1 MGLAG
6 KLKTGLKNEFGPVEH
21 EQGATKSNQKEE
33 EGGRRSMRRGEEEDQ
48 QQEDQHQEQ
57 RRRTG
62 VCIGNAREKRKMW
75 SSGADK
81 TINRNFDYNYLL
93 MKMVRKPK

>member
-33 EGGRRSMRRGEEEDQ
+33 EGEKEEYEEGGRGGPAASS
-48 QQEDQHQEQ
+48 
-57 RRRTG
+57 RRT
-62 VCIGNAREKRKMW
+62 NSRSRE
-75 SSGADK
+75 GEQEYA
-81 TINRNFDYNYLL
+81 
-93 MKMVRKPK
+93 

>member
-33 EGGRRSMRRGEEEDQ
+33 EGGEKEEYEEGGRGGPAAGGPTSGAEKENRSMHRQCQREEEDV
-48 QQEDQHQEQ
+48 E
-57 RRRTG
+57 
-62 VCIGNAREKRKMW
+62 
-75 SSGADK
+75 
-81 TINRNFDYNYLL
+81 
-93 MKMVRKPK
+93 

>member
-33 EGGRRSMRRGEEEDQ
+33 EGEKEKYEEGGRGGPAAGGPTSGAEKENRSMHRQCQREEEDV
-48 QQEDQHQEQ
+48 E
-57 RRRTG
+57 
-62 VCIGNAREKRKMW
+62 
-75 SSGADK
+75 
-81 TINRNFDYNYLL
+81 
-93 MKMVRKPK
+93 